1 MTPSPTPPPRS
12 AEAAERA
19 RERCP
24 LPAHGLLEPAGAQR
38 DPVALLRSQDEGR
51 LPELVPLRHERMAA
65 SPFAFFRGAA
75 LVMAHDLARRPATG
89 LEVQLCGDAHL
100 SNFGVFGTPE
110 RRLLF
115 DLNDFD
121 ETARGPWEWDVLRL
135 AASLAVAGRQNGVG
149 RGERRGV
156 VAAAARSYR
165 RAVRGFARESTLA
178 VWYAAADTE
187 QVRHQY
193 ARGKE
198 ASRRT
203 EAALRKARSRDSR
216 RLLGTLTEEVAGRP
230 RFASDPPVL
239 VPARELLGP
248 AGRTAL
254 AERMTR
260 LLDGYRE
267 TLVSDRRFL
276 LDQFD
281 VVDIARSVRGLGS
294 VGTRSWLVLLTG
306 RADGEPLFLQ
316 VKEAGESALTAA
328 GAVPSGAPGAGHGGE
343 RVVAGQRLMQ
353 AASDT
358 FLGWLSVVDADGVP
372 RDYYVRQ
379 LRDWKASAAV
389 ERMTPGGMRSYGEL
403 CGWTLARAHA
413 RSGDRMALAAYLA
426 KGKVLDEALADFAEA
441 YADRNDEDHRRFCAA
456 LEAGDL
462 APGPARPSRA
472 TASGGPSA

>member
-1 MTPSPTPPPRS
+1 VTTSSTPPLRS
-12 AEAAERA
+12 QVAAERA

-24 LPAHGLLEPAGAQR
+24 LPAHGLLEPASAQR

-65 SPFAFFRGAA
+65 SPFAFLRGAA
-75 LVMAHDLARRPATG
+75 LVMAHDLARRPGTG
-89 LEVQLCGDAHL
+89 LVVQLCGDAHL

-135 AASLAVAGRQNGVG
+135 AASFAVAGRQNGFG
-149 RGERRGV
+149 RGERRSV
-156 VAAAARSYR
+156 VAATARSYR
-165 RAVRGFARESTLA
+165 RAVRGFARASTLA

-187 QVRHQY
+187 QVRRQY
-193 ARGKE
+193 ARDKE

-203 EAALRKARSRDSR
+203 EAALRKARTRDSR
-216 RLLGTLTEEVAGRP
+216 RLLGTLTEEVAGRR
-230 RFASDPPVL
+230 RFAADPPVV
-239 VPARELLGP
+239 VPARDLLSP
-248 AGRTAL
+248 VEHTAL
-254 AERMTR
+254 AEHMTR
-260 LLDGYRE
+260 LLDGYRG

-276 LDQFD
+276 LDQFE
-281 VVDIARSVRGLGS
+281 VVDVARSVRGLGS

-316 VKEAGESALTAA
+316 VKEAGESVLAAA
-328 GAVPSGAPGAGHGGE
+328 GAVPSVEHGGE

-358 FLGWLSVVDADGVP
+358 FLGWLSVVDADGVH

-379 LRDWKASAAV
+379 LRDWKASASV
-389 ERMTPGGMRSYGEL
+389 ERMSPGGMRSYGEL

-413 RSGDRMALAAYLA
+413 RSGDRTALAAYLA
-426 KGKVLDEALADFAEA
+426 HGKVLDEALADFAEA
-441 YADRNDEDHRRFCAA
+441 YADRNAEDHRAFRAA
-456 LEAGDL
+456 LAAGDL

-472 TASGGPSA
+472 TPSGGPPA

>member
-1 MTPSPTPPPRS
+1 VTTTRTSTTPPGS
-12 AEAAERA
+12 AGAAARA

-24 LPAHGLLEPAGAQR
+24 LTAHGPMRIADADR
-38 DPVALLRSQDEGR
+38 DPVALVLSQDAER

-75 LVMAHDLARRPATG
+75 LVMAHDLARRPSTG
-89 LEVQLCGDAHL
+89 LTVQLCGDAHL

-121 ETARGPWEWDVLRL
+121 ETAPGPWEWDLKRL
-135 AASLAVAGRQNGVG
+135 AASFAVAGRQNCFD
-149 RGERRGV
+149 RGERRTAVTAV
-156 VAAAARSYR
+156 VRSYR
-165 RAVRGFARESTLA
+165 RAVRGFARQSTLA
-178 VWYAAADTE
+178 VWYAAADAE
-187 QVRHQY
+187 QVRRQY
-193 ARGKE
+193 AMGKQ
-198 ASRRT
+198 AARRT
-203 EAALRKARSRDSR
+203 DKALRRARSRDSR
-216 RLLGTLTEEVAGRP
+216 QLLGSLTDEVDGRR
-230 RFASDPPVL
+230 RFVADPPTV
-239 VPARELLGP
+239 VPARELLSP
-248 AGRTAL
+248 VEHAAL
-254 AERMTR
+254 TERIAR
-260 LLDGYRE
+260 ILDGYRE

-276 LDQFD
+276 LDQFE
-281 VVDIARSVRGLGS
+281 VVDVARSVRGLGS

-316 VKEAGESALTAA
+316 VKEAGESVLTAA
-328 GAVPSGAPGAGHGGE
+328 GAAVSCAHQGE

-358 FLGWLSVVDADGVP
+358 FLGWLSVLDAGEVH

-389 ERMTPGGMRSYGEL
+389 ERMTPDGMRVYGEL

-426 KGKVLDEALADFAEA
+426 EGKALDGVLADFAEA
-441 YADRNDEDHRRFCAA
+441 YADRNAEDHRRFRAA
-456 LEAGDL
+456 LAS
-462 APGPARPSRA
+462 GPAQR
-472 TASGGPSA
+472 GGPA